1 MNYYGAKELAASFR
15 TVRNNTITI
24 AEEIPEDKYGFQPAP
39 GTRSVGQTLAHIA
52 LSTNMQQQIHGEKLT
67 TLAGFDF
74 PALMRSFAAELE
86 KPRTK
91 AQIVGLL
98 RENRDRY
105 ATWVETLPDDFLG
118 QAVAMPPGGQP
129 ASRTRFDML
138 LSVKEHEM
146 HHRGQLMMLQRMVG
160 VVPHLTR
167 QMQERRAQAA
177 QAQGARAH

>member
-1 MNYYGAKELAASFR
+1 MNYYGAKELAGSFR

-39 GTRSVGQTLAHIA
+39 GTRSVGQSLAHIA

-74 PALMRSFAAELE
+74 PALMRAFAAELE

-98 RENRDRY
+98 RENGDRY

-146 HHRGQLMMLQRMVG
+146 HHRGQLMLVERMLG
-160 VVPHLTR
+160 IVPHLTR
-167 QMQERRAQAA
+167 QMLARIAA
-177 QAQGARAH
+177 MQTAKASA

>member
-39 GTRSVGQTLAHIA
+39 GTRSVGQALAHVA
-52 LSTNMQQQIHGEKLT
+52 LSTNMQQQIHAEKLNS
-67 TLAGFDF
+67 LAGFDF
-74 PALMRSFAAELE
+74 PALMRAAAAEQE

-91 AQIVGLL
+91 AQIIGLL
-98 RENRDRY
+98 RENGDRY
-105 ATWVETLPDDFLG
+105 ATWLETLPDDFLG

-138 LSVKEHEM
+138 LSAKEHEM
-146 HHRGQLMMLQRMVG
+146 HHRGQLMLVERMLG
-160 VVPHLTR
+160 ITPHLTR
-167 QMQERRAQAA
+167 HMQERMAAQAA
-177 QAQGARAH
+177 ANQKS